1 SYTGAYAVK
10 ITVGGKWQ
18 VVIVDDY
25 FPALETSQADD
36 DNKGL
41 AVGHSYGARELW
53 VSLLEKAYA
62 KFFGSYA
69 ALETGHVHH
78 ALSAFTGAQS
88 EEIFLAGAG
97 RGVGK
102 KSLWKKMTK

>member
-1 SYTGAYAVK
+1 MH
-10 ITVGGKWQ
+10 
-18 VVIVDDY
+18 Y
-25 FPALETSQADD
+25 FPCDTSWFRRGYVLEPTHQHGQGGPRTCNRMSPFLSLPTNTFLPLVTIGSQ
-36 DNKGL
+36 
-41 AVGHSYGARELW
+41 
-53 VSLLEKAYA
+53 AYA

-102 KSLWKKMTK
+102 KSLWKKLTK